1 MPGTRSGNSYN
12 PNQGLREPGPSQP
25 HPSQHALP
33 HTEPLQQTN
42 PQNPLNSPPPIPFPP
57 NISQTSTQN
66 PPHPTPLQNEPV
78 SLLHQLQH
86 QMELVTS
93 TLGTI
98 VGRLEH
104 IEERSNTV
112 DHRRGR
118 VNQGGNVAIDAEE
131 VGEHVG
137 DYRNRDG
144 RAFDEISRGIRVDV
158 SDFTGRQD
166 PDVFQDWLVSL
177 EDYFEW
183 FSVPENRKVRF
194 VKLKLKGA
202 ARAWW
207 GNVEEQLSRTRQP
220 PIQDWVEMK
229 ARLETKYLPANYEQ
243 LVYEDMLRWM
253 QGMHMTVDQY
263 TEKFHDLSVGSTVGE
278 TTNNF

>member
-183 FSVPENRKVRF
+183 FSVP
-194 VKLKLKGA
+194 
-202 ARAWW
+202 
-207 GNVEEQLSRTRQP
+207 

>member
-1 MPGTRSGNSYN
+1 
-12 PNQGLREPGPSQP
+12 
-25 HPSQHALP
+25 
-33 HTEPLQQTN
+33 
-42 PQNPLNSPPPIPFPP
+42 
-57 NISQTSTQN
+57 
-66 PPHPTPLQNEPV
+66 
-78 SLLHQLQH
+78 
-86 QMELVTS
+86 MELVTS

-104 IEERSNTV
+104 IEERSNNV

-118 VNQGGNVAIDAEE
+118 VNQGGNVAIDVEE

-144 RAFDEISRGIRVDV
+144 RVFDELSRGIRVDV

-166 PDVFQDWLVSL
+166 PDVFHDWLVSL

-207 GNVEEQLSRTRQP
+207 GNVEEQLSRTHQP
-220 PIQDWVEMK
+220 PIRDWIEMK
-229 ARLETKYLPANYEQ
+229 ARMETKYLPANYEQ

-253 QGMHMTVDQY
+253 QGMHMTIDQY
-263 TEKFHDLSVGSTVGE
+263 TEKFHDLSVRSQVME
-278 TTNNF
+278 TDQQTLARYLRGLRVDIRRDMFTAKLFSIDEAYQLAL